1 MEPTSIKIPAEL
13 FALAESS
20 RFEGDLDLDALDANP
35 DEYRFDAP
43 LAWWVDVTN
52 TGEAL
57 LVAGSVEGRAI
68 TSCARCLADV
78 PFDLQGDIEGY
89 FLIDPE
95 KSAPEDLD
103 DDEVDVL
110 PADHI
115 IDLEPLIRA
124 ALLME
129 IPFVPLCR
137 EDCKGLCSQCGADL
151 NEGPCSCGVSDFDRE
166 FDRARNPFS
175 VLEGLHLDADE

>member
-20 RFEGDLDLDALDANP
+20 RFEGDLDLDTLDANP

-129 IPFVPLCR
+129 VPFVPLCR

-175 VLEGLHLDADE
+175 VLEGLHFDADE

>member
-68 TSCARCLADV
+68 TSCARCLADDWNIKC
-78 PFDLQGDIEGY
+78 FTY
-89 FLIDPE
+89 F
-95 KSAPEDLD
+95 K
-103 DDEVDVL
+103 
-110 PADHI
+110 
-115 IDLEPLIRA
+115 R
-124 ALLME
+124 
-129 IPFVPLCR
+129 
-137 EDCKGLCSQCGADL
+137 
-151 NEGPCSCGVSDFDRE
+151 
-166 FDRARNPFS
+166 
-175 VLEGLHLDADE
+175 